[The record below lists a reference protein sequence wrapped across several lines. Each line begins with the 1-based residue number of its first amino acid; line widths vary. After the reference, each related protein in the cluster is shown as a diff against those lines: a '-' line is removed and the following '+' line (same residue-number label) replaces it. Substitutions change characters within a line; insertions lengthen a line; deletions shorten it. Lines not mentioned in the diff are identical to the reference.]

1 MRKLLKYLKPYMLYV
16 VLSPLLMIIEVTS
29 ELMIPK
35 IMSNIVDIGIANND
49 NTYILT
55 RGLVMLV
62 VAVIGA
68 VGGIGNAVTG
78 ITASMGF
85 ATDVRRDMLK
95 CINSFSFNNLDKF
108 HTSSLVTRLTN
119 DITQLQQIVMMA
131 LRMLVRSPVTFIGG
145 MIMAMTISP
154 RLTLNLVVA
163 AVILIVAISS
173 IIRYTFPLFKL
184 VQTKIDNVNTIMR
197 EALSGA
203 RVIKAFVR
211 QDKEREK
218 FAERNAELRDTTIKA
233 FRTMTMIIPVMMIVM
248 NLVTAVVLWQGG
260 KMVYFGSMP
269 TGDLMAYITYL
280 TQILMSLMMV
290 GMVMMML
297 SRAKAS
303 VERVNEVL
311 DTESDII
318 SAEDAVKDVIKEG
331 HIAFDNV
338 SFKYVGSKGDN
349 VLENISLDIEA
360 GTTVGILGETGAGKS
375 SLVNLIPR
383 LYDITEGS
391 ITIDGVDVR
400 KIDLSYL
407 RKSIGMVLQKNILFS
422 GTIEENIRWGKP
434 NATKQEIITAA
445 ENAQA
450 IDFINDTENGFD
462 TKLAQMGANLSGG
475 QKQRL
480 TIARAL
486 IKEPKILIFD
496 DSTSALDAATEAKI
510 QHTLRHS
517 YKNCTKI
524 IIAQKVSSVMHADK
538 IAVLHSGRLV
548 ALGSHNEL
556 METSTEYQ
564 EIYHSQI
571 REEAI

>member
-1 MRKLLKYLKPYMLYV
+1 
-16 VLSPLLMIIEVTS
+16 
-29 ELMIPK
+29 
-35 IMSNIVDIGIANND
+35 
-49 NTYILT
+49 
-55 RGLVMLV
+55 
-62 VAVIGA
+62 
-68 VGGIGNAVTG
+68 
-78 ITASMGF
+78 
-85 ATDVRRDMLK
+85 
-95 CINSFSFNNLDKF
+95 
-108 HTSSLVTRLTN
+108 
-119 DITQLQQIVMMA
+119 
-131 LRMLVRSPVTFIGG
+131 
-145 MIMAMTISP
+145 
-154 RLTLNLVVA
+154 
-163 AVILIVAISS
+163 
-173 IIRYTFPLFKL
+173 
-184 VQTKIDNVNTIMR
+184 
-197 EALSGA
+197 
-203 RVIKAFVR
+203 
-211 QDKEREK
+211 
-218 FAERNAELRDTTIKA
+218 
-233 FRTMTMIIPVMMIVM
+233 
-248 NLVTAVVLWQGG
+248 
-260 KMVYFGSMP
+260 
-269 TGDLMAYITYL
+269 
-280 TQILMSLMMV
+280 MMV

-311 DTESDII
+311 DTESDIV
-318 SAEDAVKDVIKEG
+318 SAEDAVKDVITEG
-331 HIAFDNV
+331 HIVFDNV

-349 VLENISLDIEA
+349 VLEDISLDIEA

-510 QHTLRHS
+510 QHTLRNS

-538 IAVLHSGRLV
+538 IAVLHSGKLV